1 MPKLNMKR
9 DKDITCEKVLLDYLT
24 KNPTWHKKSNLYG
37 IAEDWS
43 AETVG
48 RDLRTLAENGK
59 IHVDYYDGKY
69 AKNLAMYSINQKE
82 LPKTRKVEIVDLPDG
97 RRVARIIS

>member
-1 MPKLNMKR
+1 MKR
-9 DKDITCEKVLLDYLT
+9 EITCSEVLLDYLT

-59 IHVDYYDGKY
+59 IYVDYYDGKY
-69 AKNLAMYSINQKE
+69 AKNLAMYSINPKE
-82 LPKTRKVEIVDLPDG
+82 IRHTPKYEIVELENG
-97 RRVARIIS
+97 QRIARIINQ